1 MGSVVDLEH
10 AVNEFRSE
18 FRQVW
23 RRRGLTPEQTQEI
36 VAIRTDAGSRIRA
49 VVARR

>member
-10 AVNEFRSE
+10 AVNEFRSDV
-18 FRQVW
+18 RQAW